1 MASVTDAVVVGGGS
15 AGCIVA
21 AELLK
26 AGRKVWLLEAG
37 PDAEDHPETLTADG
51 YKQAFVNDALM
62 HERFSV
68 DRAAWGDRRLF
79 MGSGRGLGGSGSINA
94 MVYTRGA
101 REDFDGWPQ
110 GWRWDDVVPAFE
122 AVEAVLRP
130 RSRPSTD
137 FTERCI
143 AAAENAGFR
152 RKRDLNDGDLGGVLG
167 HEAMSYEGDERRSSY
182 VAFLREHRGDPNLE
196 LRTHAV
202 VDRLLIEKGR
212 VVGVRWYEGSERH
225 EVRAAD
231 TVLAAGTLATPAILL
246 RSGVGP
252 AADLRALDI
261 PVVLDQPGV
270 GANLHDHPNVQ
281 LFFRS
286 KREVDT
292 RYPQL
297 YGFDRVGSGPSLQ
310 SGQADT
316 CYVFYPARS
325 SFREGLM
332 RLLPAIALPRSL
344 YERDWLRGG
353 MRKGIEGLFSL
364 DATQQFVRQLWGI
377 VVILGKPES
386 RGRLWL
392 RSADPRAWP
401 AVDPGYFRD
410 PADMQTL
417 LRGVKRARELAASP
431 PLPAFGNSELVPGPL
446 QRDLERWVRA
456 NVMTTYHYA
465 GTCRMGSDAEAVVDP
480 QLRFQGLEGLRVADA
495 SVMPVTPVAALNAPS
510 MMIGYR
516 AAQHLLAE

>member
-1 MASVTDAVVVGGGS
+1 MTHIADAVVVGGGS

-21 AELLK
+21 AELL
-26 AGRKVWLLEAG
+26 ADGREVFLLEAG
-37 PDAEDHPETLTADG
+37 PDAEAHPETLTADG
-51 YKQAFVNDALM
+51 YKQAFINDELM

-68 DRAAWGDRRLF
+68 SRSGWGDRRLF

-101 REDFDGWPQ
+101 REDFDAWPE

-122 AVEAVLRP
+122 AVEAELRP

-143 AAAENAGFR
+143 AAAEGVGFR

-167 HEAMSYEGDERRSSY
+167 HEAMSYEGDQRRSSY
-182 VAFLREHRGDPNLE
+182 VAFLRPRRDDPKLH
-196 LRTHAV
+196 LRTGAV
-202 VDRLLIEKGR
+202 VDRLIVERGR
-212 VVGVRWYEGSERH
+212 VVGVRWYEGDERH
-225 EVRAAD
+225 EVRAKD
-231 TVLAAGTLATPAILL
+231 VILAAGALATPAILL
-246 RSGVGP
+246 RSGIGP

-261 PVVLDQPGV
+261 PVVLDQPHV

-286 KREVDT
+286 EREVDT

-297 YGFDRVGSGPSLQ
+297 YGFDRVGRAPSLAE
-310 SGQADT
+310 GQADT

-332 RLLPAIALPRSL
+332 RLLPAIALPESL
-344 YERDWLRGG
+344 YEKEPVRGG
-353 MRKGIEGLFSL
+353 VRKAVEGLFRL
-364 DATQQFVRQLWGI
+364 GPTKDFVKRLYGI

-392 RSADPRAWP
+392 RSADPGEWP

-410 PADMQTL
+410 PVDMETL
-417 LRGVKRARELAASP
+417 LRGVDRAREIAGSH
-431 PLPAFGNSELVPGPL
+431 PLPAFGNAELIPGKL
-446 QRDLERWVRA
+446 QRDVEQWIRK

-465 GTCRMGSDAEAVVDP
+465 GTCKMGEDDAAVVDT
-480 QLRFQGLEGLRVADA
+480 QLRLRGLEGLRVADA

-516 AAQHLLAE
+516 ASRLLTID

>member
-1 MASVTDAVVVGGGS
+1 MNTVDAIVVGGGS

-26 AGRKVWLLEAG
+26 AGHRVALLEAG
-37 PDAEDHPETLTADG
+37 PDAEDHPETLIADG
-51 YKQAFVNDALM
+51 YKEAFINDALM

-68 DRAAWGDRRLF
+68 NRARWGDRRLF

-101 REDFDGWPQ
+101 KEDFDAWPE
-110 GWRWDDVVPAFE
+110 GWRWDDVVGAFE
-122 AVEAVLRP
+122 AVEAVLKPRP
-130 RSRPSTD
+130 RASTD

-143 AAAENAGFR
+143 AAAEGVGFR

-167 HEAMSYEGDERRSSY
+167 HEAMNYEGDARRSSY
-182 VAFLREHRGDPNLE
+182 VAFLREHRGDPK
-196 LRTHAV
+196 LRVITGAL
-202 VDRLLIEKGR
+202 VDRVIVERGR
-212 VVGVRWYEGSERH
+212 AVGVRWYEGGERH
-225 EVRAAD
+225 ELRAAE
-231 TVLAAGTLATPAILL
+231 TILCAGTLATPAILM
-246 RSGVGP
+246 RSGIGP
-252 AADLRALDI
+252 ADDLRALDI

-281 LFFRS
+281 LFFRGE
-286 KREVDT
+286 RAVDA

-297 YGFDRVGSGPSLQ
+297 YGFDRVGDAPSLAQ
-310 SGQADT
+310 GQADT

-332 RLLPAIALPRSL
+332 RLLPAIALPESL
-344 YERDWLRGG
+344 YERRWARGG
-353 MRKGIEGLFSL
+353 VRKAVEGLFGIG
-364 DATQQFVRQLWGI
+364 ATQHFVDKLWGI

-392 RSADPRAWP
+392 RSADPSDRP
-401 AVDPGYFRD
+401 AIDPGYFKD

-417 LRGVKRARELAASP
+417 LRGVDRAREIAASA
-431 PLPAFGNSELVPGPL
+431 PLPRFGNSELIPGPM
-446 QRDLERWVRA
+446 QRDTERWARK

-465 GTCRMGSDAEAVVDP
+465 GTCRMGDDPSAVVDT
-480 QLRFQGLEGLRVADA
+480 QLRLNGLEGLRVADA

-516 AAQHLLAE
+516 ASQLLLEG

>member
-1 MASVTDAVVVGGGS
+1 MSDVTDAVVIGGGS

-21 AELLK
+21 AQLLA
-26 AGRKVWLLEAG
+26 AGHRVLLLEAG
-37 PDAEDHPETLTADG
+37 PDAEDHPETLVADG
-51 YKQAFVNDALM
+51 YKEAFINDELM

-68 DRAAWGDRRLF
+68 HRSAWGDRRLF

-101 REDFDGWPQ
+101 REDFAAWPE

-130 RSRPSTD
+130 RSRESTD

-143 AAAENAGFR
+143 AAAEGAGFR

-167 HEAMSYEGDERRSSY
+167 HEAMNYEGDARRSSY
-182 VAFLREHRGDPNLE
+182 VAFLREHRGNPKLDV
-196 LRTHAV
+196 RTEAF
-202 VDRLLIEKGR
+202 VDRLLVEKGR
-212 VVGVRWYEGSERH
+212 VVGVRWLQGGETH
-225 EVRAAD
+225 EVRAGE

-246 RSGVGP
+246 RSGIGP
-252 AADLRALDI
+252 AEELRALDI

-281 LFFRS
+281 LFFRA
-286 KREVDT
+286 KREIDT

-297 YGFDRVGSGPSLQ
+297 YGFDRVGKGPSLTP
-310 SGQADT
+310 GQADT

-332 RLLPAIALPRSL
+332 RLLPAIALPEAL
-344 YERDWLRGG
+344 YDRDWVRGG
-353 MRKGIEGLFSL
+353 MRKVVDGLFGVE
-364 DATQQFVRQLWGI
+364 ATQAFVRRLYGI

-392 RSADPRAWP
+392 RSRDPRQLP
-401 AVDPGYFRD
+401 AIDPGYFRD

-417 LRGVKRARELAASP
+417 LRGIDRAREIAATA
-431 PLPAFGNSELVPGPL
+431 PLPGFGNMELIPGPL
-446 QRDLERWVRA
+446 QRDVEKWARQ

-465 GTCRMGSDAEAVVDP
+465 GTCRMGTDTEAVVDTK
-480 QLRFQGLEGLRVADA
+480 LRVNGLEGLRVADA

-516 AAQHLLAE
+516 AAQAMTE

>member
-1 MASVTDAVVVGGGS
+1 MTHSTDAIVVGGGS

-26 AGRKVWLLEAG
+26 AGRKVALFEAG
-37 PDAEDHPETLTADG
+37 PDAEDHPETLVADG
-51 YKQAFVNDALM
+51 YKEAFINDELM

-68 DRAAWGDRRLF
+68 HRGRWGDRRLF

-101 REDFDGWPQ
+101 KEDFDAWPE

-122 AVEAVLRP
+122 AVEETLQPRP
-130 RSRPSTD
+130 RPSTD

-143 AAAENAGFR
+143 AAAEGVGFR

-167 HEAMSYEGDERRSSY
+167 HEAMNYAGEERRSSY
-182 VAFLREHRGDPNLE
+182 VAFLREHRDDPKLQLFTGAAIDKVLVE
-196 LRTHAV
+196 
-202 VDRLLIEKGR
+202 DGR
-212 VVGVRWYEGSERH
+212 VVGVQWYEGAERK
-225 EVRAAD
+225 ELRAPD
-231 TVLAAGTLATPAILL
+231 TILCAGTLATPAILL
-246 RSGVGP
+246 RSGIGP

-261 PVVLDQPGV
+261 PVVLDQPAV

-281 LFFRS
+281 LFFRGD
-286 KREVDT
+286 RDVDT

-297 YGFDRVGSGPSLQ
+297 YGFDRVGDAPSLAE
-310 SGQADT
+310 GQADT

-332 RLLPAIALPRSL
+332 RLLPAIALPEAL
-344 YERDWLRGG
+344 YEQQWVRGG
-353 MRKGIEGLFSL
+353 MRKAIEGLFGM
-364 DATQQFVRQLWGI
+364 DATQQFVKQLWGI

-392 RSADPRAWP
+392 RSADPTEKP
-401 AVDPGYFRD
+401 AIDPGYFKD

-417 LRGVKRARELAASP
+417 LRGVDRAREIAASH
-431 PLPAFGNSELVPGPL
+431 PLPGFGNQELIPGPL
-446 QRDLERWVRA
+446 QRDTEQWARK

-465 GTCRMGSDAEAVVDP
+465 GTCRMGEGEGAVVDTK
-480 QLRFQGLEGLRVADA
+480 LRVQGLEGLRVADA

-516 AAQHLLAE
+516 ASRLLLDS

>member
-1 MASVTDAVVVGGGS
+1 MTLIVDAIVVGGGS
-15 AGCIVA
+15 SGCIVA

-26 AGRKVWLLEAG
+26 AGRSVALLEAG
-37 PDAEDHPETLTADG
+37 PDAEDHPETLVADG
-51 YKQAFVNDALM
+51 YKQAFINDELM

-68 DRAAWGDRRLF
+68 TRAGWGDRRLF

-101 REDFDGWPQ
+101 KEDFDSWPE

-122 AVEAVLRP
+122 SVEAVLRP
-130 RSRPSTD
+130 RSRESTD

-143 AAAENAGFR
+143 AAAEGVGFR
-152 RKRDLNDGDLGGVLG
+152 RKRDLNDGDLHGVLG
-167 HEAMSYEGDERRSSY
+167 HEAMNYEGEARRSSY
-182 VAFLREHRGDPNLE
+182 VAFLREHRDSPKLHVITE
-196 LRTHAV
+196 AV
-202 VDRLLIEKGR
+202 VDRLLIERGR
-212 VVGVRWYEGSERH
+212 VVGVRWYEGDQRH
-225 EVRAAD
+225 ELRAAE
-231 TVLAAGTLATPAILL
+231 TILCAGTLATPAILL

-252 AADLRALDI
+252 AEDLRALDI
-261 PVVLDQPGV
+261 PVLLDQPGV

-281 LFFRS
+281 LFFRGD
-286 KREVDT
+286 RDVDT

-297 YGFDRVGSGPSLQ
+297 YGFDRVGHGPSLVN
-310 SGQADT
+310 GQADT

-332 RLLPAIALPRSL
+332 RLLPAIALPEPL
-344 YERDWLRGG
+344 YDQDWVRGG
-353 MRKGIEGLFSL
+353 MRKAIEGLFGV
-364 DATQQFVRQLWGI
+364 DATQSFVKKLWGI

-392 RSADPRAWP
+392 RNADPSAKP
-401 AVDPGYFRD
+401 AIDPGYFKD

-417 LRGVKRARELAASP
+417 LHGIDRAREIAASA
-431 PLPAFGNSELVPGPL
+431 PLPGFGNTELIPGPL
-446 QRDLERWVRA
+446 QRDVERWARK

-465 GTCRMGSDAEAVVDP
+465 GTCRMGDDAHAVVDTK
-480 QLRFQGLEGLRVADA
+480 LRFNGLEGLRVADA

-516 AAQHLLAE
+516 ASQLLQS